1 VATAADRPAADQPTA
16 KRADCDVLVVG
27 AGPTGLNLAAELT
40 RLGVHCRIIDGSSD
54 RAHESRAL
62 GIQPRTL
69 EVLRPL
75 GVADELIRRGNPNV
89 RLHLHGRGGRV
100 TSSPMFDIGL
110 SDTAYA
116 FLLFLSQSETE
127 AVLLDR
133 LAGLGVTVERQTR
146 LQDVQ
151 DAGQYVTG
159 TIGDADG
166 AAHVV
171 GARYV
176 VGCDGAH
183 STVRSAAGID
193 FVGGRYPQTFLLADL
208 AVEGIEPDGVH
219 AFIGP
224 SGPLLFFPLKV
235 PAPWRLITLRS
246 PGTTAALEA
255 GRLTTDVGPV
265 TTTEL
270 SSLVAAA
277 TDEPLELQDPLWA
290 TAFHVSHR
298 HASTYR
304 RGRLFLAGDAAHIHS
319 PAGAQG
325 MNTGIQDAIN
335 LGWKLAFVIR
345 GAAPDQLL
353 ESYDAERRPVGAFVL
368 RFTDRASTL
377 VFSNHPVPRTL
388 RTVAVP
394 WAVPLLLRSRTGR
407 RLAFRTVS
415 QLGIRYRASFA
426 VEPDVTVS
434 RRRLR
439 KLLSRNRPGAGDR
452 LPDARVVRDGEEIWL
467 QEAFADPVLHVL
479 LCGPVNA
486 WKDED
491 IAALRQ
497 SFEPFLQVHRLDRQP
512 ASGILHDR
520 TGDASQRLHVQAAA
534 AFVIRPDG
542 HIGARADGIALAPV
556 DRYLAR
562 VLTPMSSG

>member
-1 VATAADRPAADQPTA
+1 VAPPAERAPTGESEH
-16 KRADCDVLVVG
+16 CDVLVVG
-27 AGPTGLNLAAELT
+27 AGPTGLTLAAQLA
-40 RLGVHCRIIDGSSD
+40 RFGVRCRIIDSSAD

-75 GVADELIRRGNPNV
+75 GVADELVRRGNPNV
-89 RLHLHGRGGRV
+89 RVHIHGRGGRV

-110 SDTAYA
+110 SDTAFA

-133 LAGLGVTVERQTR
+133 LAELGVTVERKTR
-146 LQDVQ
+146 LEDVQ
-151 DAGQYVTG
+151 DTGQYVTG
-159 TIGDADG
+159 TIADVDG
-166 AAHVV
+166 VRHVV

-183 STVRSAAGID
+183 STVRSASGID
-193 FVGGRYPQTFLLADL
+193 FAGGRYPQTFLLADL
-208 AVEGIEPDGVH
+208 AVEGLEPDGIHV
-219 AFIGP
+219 FFGP

-235 PAPWRLITLRS
+235 PAPFRLITIRP
-246 PGTTAALEA
+246 PGTTAARESGQLA
-255 GRLTTDVGPV
+255 TALGPV

-277 TDEPLELQDPLWA
+277 THEPLGLQDPVWA
-290 TAFHVSHR
+290 TAFHISHR
-298 HASTYR
+298 HAGTYG
-304 RGRLFLAGDAAHIHS
+304 RGRLFLAGDAAHVHS

-335 LGWKLAFVIR
+335 LGWKLALVIR
-345 GAAPDQLL
+345 GAAPDQILD
-353 ESYDAERRPVGAFVL
+353 SYDEERRPVGAFVL
-368 RFTDRASTL
+368 RFTDRASTF
-377 VFSNHPVPRTL
+377 VFSNHRAPSTVRTM
-388 RTVAVP
+388 AAP

-415 QLGIRYRASFA
+415 QLGIRYGANFA
-426 VEPDVTVS
+426 VEPEGTTS
-434 RRRLR
+434 PRGLR
-439 KLLSRNRPGAGDR
+439 KLLSHNRLAAGDR

-467 QEAFADPVLHVL
+467 QEVFADPVLHVL
-479 LCGPVNA
+479 LCGPANA

-491 IAALRQ
+491 IATLRHG
-497 SFEPFLQVHRLDRQP
+497 FERFLQVHRLDRLP
-512 ASGILHDR
+512 GAGTLHDP
-520 TGDASQRLHVQAAA
+520 TGDALQRLQVRAPA

-542 HIGARADGIALAPV
+542 HIGARADGSDLAIV

-562 VLTPMSSG
+562 VLLPMNPA